1 MDEPEGG
8 ERETLPHRVD
18 SQLDAACCSILV
30 TFHLKLGGKDHYL
43 ASIVENTL
51 CNDNVCDRKIT
62 LSLISTT
69 QKSMEGSNNT
79 SYTLVFYLL
88 YQPIQLWSQ
97 YCSCPP
103 PPIGHLV
110 RSHTDRRGRGGKC
123 VRDDYRGERL

>member
-51 CNDNVCDRKIT
+51 CNDNMGDRIII
-62 LSLISTT
+62 SLMSDT
-69 QKSMEGSNNT
+69 QKSMEGSNIT
-79 SYTLVFYLL
+79 IDTLLAYLL
-88 YQPIQLWSQ
+88 YEPVQLWGQ

-123 VRDDYRGERL
+123 VNDGYWGERF

>member
-18 SQLDAACCSILV
+18 SQLDAACCNILI

-51 CNDNVCDRKIT
+51 CNDNMGDRIII
-62 LSLISTT
+62 SLMSDT
-69 QKSMEGSNNT
+69 QKSVESSNIT
-79 SYTLVFYLL
+79 IDTLLAYLL
-88 YQPIQLWSQ
+88 YEPVQLWSQ